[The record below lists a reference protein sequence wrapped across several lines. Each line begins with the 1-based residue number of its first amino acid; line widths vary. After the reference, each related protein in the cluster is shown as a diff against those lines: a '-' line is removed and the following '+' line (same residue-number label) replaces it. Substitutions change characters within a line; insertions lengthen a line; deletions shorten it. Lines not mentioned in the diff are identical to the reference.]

1 MSLIVFVGITISYF
15 YYKSINES
23 TDPRIFATRKLY
35 EDYNVYAQNNNFDS
49 IFLLMDNIEQIYAQF
64 DHYNNSYEIGV
75 LYNNRAASW
84 ITMALYA
91 DIIQQNA
98 QDSLINLAEIS
109 SLKSI
114 DNYQSWLRKYGE
126 KNSIEIEK
134 LIHDD
139 FLEGLD
145 NFSKE
150 EKTKFINYRI
160 KEIEEAQT
168 ETKRRLSVS
177 YTNLGIIERHK
188 LQYNLAAQHYN
199 KAVELW
205 DRNLTAE
212 NNLNILLS
220 RPIKKRSFNQ
230 KLFSPEKD

>member
-1 MSLIVFVGITISYF
+1 
-15 YYKSINES
+15 
-23 TDPRIFATRKLY
+23 
-35 EDYNVYAQNNNFDS
+35 
-49 IFLLMDNIEQIYAQF
+49 
-64 DHYNNSYEIGV
+64 
-75 LYNNRAASW
+75 
-84 ITMALYA
+84 MALYA